1 MGIIFSIINT
11 SFGLIL
17 VFAYTADTR
26 NTLHHV
32 LHHVVPVEG
41 GGGAGANPK
50 RNDSLAKE
58 MGNEILSQEM
68 EWNSQVQ
75 HLLVME
81 EGEKRDRVK
90 K

>member
-26 NTLHHV
+26 STLYQVHP
-32 LHHVVPVEG
+32 LDGE
-41 GGGAGANPK
+41 GANPK

-58 MGNEILSQEM
+58 IGNEILNQEM

-75 HLLVME
+75 HLLAME

>member
-1 MGIIFSIINT
+1 MGIIFSVINT

-26 NTLHHV
+26 KTLHHV
-32 LHHVVPVEG
+32 QPVDG
-41 GGGAGANPK
+41 GGGANPK

-58 MGNEILSQEM
+58 IGNEILNQET

-75 HLLVME
+75 HLLAME

>member
-1 MGIIFSIINT
+1 MGIIFSVINT

-26 NTLHHV
+26 KTLHHV
-32 LHHVVPVEG
+32 LHHVVPVDG
-41 GGGAGANPK
+41 GGGANPK

-58 MGNEILSQEM
+58 IGNEILSQEM

-75 HLLVME
+75 HLLAME

>member
-26 NTLHHV
+26 KTLHHV
-32 LHHVVPVEG
+32 QPVD
-41 GGGAGANPK
+41 GGGAKPK

-58 MGNEILSQEM
+58 IGNEILSQET
-68 EWNSQVQ
+68 EWNNQVQ
-75 HLLVME
+75 HLLAME
-81 EGEKRDRVK
+81 EGKKRDRVK